1 MIGTAASR
9 NFGKF
14 IEKEGVMIREKHIL
28 KVDKEITPVHYTK
41 RKEPVLQVGADYY
54 VSFGNN
60 IVYPCTLNEIIEGTP
75 RKVVIS
81 KYDNGKLFGKHV
93 LFSNEI
99 GRTPEE
105 AVINSVTF

>member
-1 MIGTAASR
+1 M
-9 NFGKF
+9 
-14 IEKEGVMIREKHIL
+14 VDEKHII
-28 KVDKEITPVHYTK
+28 KVDKAIIPLHYSK
-41 RKEPVLQVGADYY
+41 RTEPVLQVGADYY

-75 RKVVIS
+75 RKIVIS

>member
-1 MIGTAASR
+1 MT
-9 NFGKF
+9 N
-14 IEKEGVMIREKHIL
+14 EKHII
-28 KVDKEITPVHYTK
+28 KVDKAITPIHYSK
-41 RKEPVLQVGADYY
+41 RAEPVLEVGADYY

-75 RKVVIS
+75 RKIVIS
-81 KYDNGKLFGKHV
+81 KYDNDKLFGKHV

-105 AVINSVTF
+105 AVVNSVTF

>member
-1 MIGTAASR
+1 MIS
-9 NFGKF
+9 
-14 IEKEGVMIREKHIL
+14 EKHIV
-28 KVDKEITPVHYTK
+28 KVDKEITAVHYSK
-41 RKEPVLQVGADYY
+41 RTEPALAVGTDYY

-75 RKVVIS
+75 RKIVIS

>member
-1 MIGTAASR
+1 MSSSFNLR

-14 IEKEGVMIREKHIL
+14 IEKEGDMINEKHII

-41 RKEPVLQVGADYY
+41 RKEPVLEVGADYY

-60 IVYPCTLNEIIEGTP
+60 IVYPCTLNEIIESIP
-75 RKVVIS
+75 RKIVIS

-99 GRTPEE
+99 GQTPEE